1 MHRQKF
7 NRLTWGRGRV
17 LGAMA
22 ALAITAIVA
31 CYPGEPTNVGELD
44 MVATIYDTA
53 FNYQTNRTFFQFDTV
68 FHLRDTANPADS
80 VFISRQFDQQMINLV
95 KTNMRNLG
103 YIDSTPSLNFQPDV
117 YTSISITASRNYQAY
132 SFYPWWGYPG
142 YPFWPCCLGGP
153 GWGYPTTQVT
163 SYRVGTI
170 FVDMIDVDQ
179 TVATDTIQI
188 IWNAAINGPFEG
200 SELVTVERI
209 DRTFNQSFVQSQ
221 YLDLLPL
228 NPTP

>member
-17 LGAMA
+17 LGAVA

-31 CYPGEPTNVGELD
+31 CYPGEPTNIGELD

-68 FHLRDTANPADS
+68 FHISDPDNPADT
-80 VFISRQFDQQMINLV
+80 VAISRQFDQQMINLV

-103 YIDSTPSLNFQPDV
+103 YIDSTPSQTFQPDV

-142 YPFWPCCLGGP
+142 YPYWPCCLGGP
-153 GWGYPTTQVT
+153 GWGYPSGGVT

-170 FVDMIDVDQ
+170 FIDMIDVDQ
-179 TVATDTIQI
+179 TVATDSIQI
-188 IWNAAINGPFEG
+188 VWNGAINGPFEG
-200 SELVTVERI
+200 SVTAERI
-209 DRTFNQSFVQSQ
+209 DRTFNQAFVQSE
-221 YLDLLPL
+221 YLRLLAA
-228 NPTP
+228 TP